1 MKEYYLLMA
10 LICTYGVIRNTI
22 KETIESVV
30 KDKETKLDLFEIFWM
45 ILTVTPTI
53 IFWMLFFNTK

>member
-10 LICTYGVIRNTI
+10 LICTYGVIRSTI
-22 KETIESVV
+22 KETIESVF
-30 KDKETKLDLFEIFWM
+30 KETKLDLFEIFWM